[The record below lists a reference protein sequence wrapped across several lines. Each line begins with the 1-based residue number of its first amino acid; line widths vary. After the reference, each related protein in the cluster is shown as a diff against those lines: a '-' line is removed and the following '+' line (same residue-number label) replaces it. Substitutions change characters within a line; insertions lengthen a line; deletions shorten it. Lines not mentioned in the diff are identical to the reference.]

1 MMTHQLNAQLA
12 ELDRRILLL
21 EEYWLQ
27 SQQPK
32 PQFAS
37 GTIPESMWININEH
51 PEDKN
56 AS

>member
-1 MMTHQLNAQLA
+1 MMTHQWNDKLA

-21 EEYWLQ
+21 EEYWLK
-27 SQQPK
+27 QQPK
-32 PQFAS
+32 TQFAS